1 MGRRWNSAGNGD
13 RNPAG
18 RISRER
24 WKVDGVGL
32 RFCSD
37 SRDGRKPTGGK
48 FREDRR
54 DEGSEMARRENSE

>member
-1 MGRRWNSAGNGD
+1 M
-13 RNPAG
+13 
-18 RISRER
+18 RER

-37 SRDGRKPTGGK
+37 SRDGRRPTGGK

-54 DEGSEMARRENSE
+54 DEGSEMARRESSE